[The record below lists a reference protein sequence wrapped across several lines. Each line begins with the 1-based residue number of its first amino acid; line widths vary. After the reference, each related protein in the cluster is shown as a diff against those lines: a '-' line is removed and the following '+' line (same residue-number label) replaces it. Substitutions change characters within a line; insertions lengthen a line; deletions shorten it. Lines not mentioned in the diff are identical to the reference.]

1 MFHYRRYCLA
11 LLVVFAAFWAALAIQ
26 PSDRW
31 DWFLENIL
39 TLIFVPLLVA
49 SHWVLPLSRVSYTLI
64 FLFLCLHSVGAHYT
78 YGLVPYDQWTESLFG
93 TRFNALMGWER
104 NHFDRVVHFCYGLLL
119 AYPVR
124 ELFFRVANA
133 RGFWSY
139 FLPLDVVMSTSM
151 VFELIEWAVAVWVGG
166 DLGMAY
172 LGTQGDV
179 WDAHKDMALAS
190 TGALIAMSVTMAI
203 NRRWQTDFAREWQTS
218 LRVKIAQPLG
228 EQEFARMFRR
238 LRRLRR

>member
-1 MFHYRRYCLA
+1 MFAYRRFCLTLIVIFLA
-11 LLVVFAAFWAALAIQ
+11 LWAALAID
-26 PSDRW
+26 PVSRS

-39 TLIFVPLLVA
+39 TLIFVPLMVA
-49 SHWVLPLSRVSYTLI
+49 SYWVLPFSRVSYGLI
-64 FLFLCLHSVGAHYT
+64 FLFMCLHSLGAHYT
-78 YGLVPYDQWTESLFG
+78 YAQVPYDAWFESLTG
-93 TRFNALMGWER
+93 STLNAVMGWER
-104 NHFDRVVHFCYGLLL
+104 NHFDRLVHFSYGLLL

-151 VFELIEWAVAVWVGG
+151 IFELIEWAVAVGIGG
-166 DLGMAY
+166 DLALDY

-190 TGALIAMSVTMAI
+190 TGALITMLATVAI
-203 NRRWQTDFAREWQTS
+203 NRRWQKDFAWEWQES
-218 LRVKIAQPLG
+218 LRVKVRAPLG
-228 EQEFARMFRR
+228 ESALARFFRR
-238 LRRLRR
+238 D

>member
-1 MFHYRRYCLA
+1 MFAYRRFCLTLLAVFLVLWA
-11 LLVVFAAFWAALAIQ
+11 LLAVDPV
-26 PSDRW
+26 SRG

-39 TLIFVPLLVA
+39 TLIFVPLIIA
-49 SHWVLPLSRVSYTLI
+49 SYWVLPFSRVSYGLI
-64 FLFLCLHSVGAHYT
+64 FLFMCLHSLGAHYT
-78 YGLVPYDQWTESLFG
+78 YAEVPYDAWFESLTG
-93 TRFNALMGWER
+93 STLNALMGWQR
-104 NHFDRVVHFCYGLLL
+104 NHFDRLVHFSYGLLL

-166 DLGMAY
+166 DLALDY
-172 LGTQGDV
+172 LGTQGDI

-190 TGALIAMSVTMAI
+190 TGALITMLLTMAV
-203 NRRWQTDFAREWQTS
+203 NRRWQTDFAREWQES
-218 LRVKIAQPLG
+218 LRVKVPAPLG
-228 EQEFARMFRR
+228 ESVLARFFRR
-238 LRRLRR
+238 K

>member
-1 MFHYRRYCLA
+1 MFAYRRFCLTLIA
-11 LLVVFAAFWAALAIQ
+11 VFIVLWAVLAIE
-26 PSDRW
+26 PVSRG

-49 SHWVLPLSRVSYTLI
+49 SYWVLPFSRVSYGLI
-64 FLFLCLHSVGAHYT
+64 FLFLCLHSLGAHYT
-78 YGLVPYDQWTESLFG
+78 YSQVPYDAWFESLTG
-93 TRFNALMGWER
+93 SSLNALMGWER
-104 NHFDRVVHFCYGLLL
+104 NHFDRLVHFSYGLLL

-166 DLGMAY
+166 DLALDY

-190 TGALIAMSVTMAI
+190 TGALITMLITGAV
-203 NRRWQTDFAREWQTS
+203 NRRWQKDFAREWQES
-218 LRVKIAQPLG
+218 LRVKVPAPLG
-228 EQEFARMFRR
+228 ESALARLFRR
-238 LRRLRR
+238 R